1 MITEAKEL
9 EAYLIKNTRR
19 SVSVT
24 KTKRGFI
31 ITGSAINVLFAVTQ
45 SQNDFGL
52 IMLEELGTF
61 DDETVSCLVVPM
73 EQFIKRD
80 DQIKEHIIEDCDDC
94 PMSYIAIGDS
104 YAKCH
109 HWHGLGVDLDNT
121 NDDGVPYDC
130 PLRKYPYSIR
140 LK

>member
-19 SVSVT
+19 SVFVT

-73 EQFIKRD
+73 EQFIKRE
-80 DQIKEHIIEDCDDC
+80 DQIKDKIK
-94 PMSYIAIGDS
+94 G
-104 YAKCH
+104 
-109 HWHGLGVDLDNT
+109 
-121 NDDGVPYDC
+121 
-130 PLRKYPYSIR
+130 
-140 LK
+140 